1 MMRVYVEDLSRHVGE
16 DVEIAGWLYIQRGNN
31 KLRFLQVRD
40 GSGIVQCIVAKNDL
54 GEEVFELAKAMTQ
67 ECSLKVRGTVNAD
80 ERAPGGHEIVAKEV
94 ELVGESND
102 YPISPKEHGDAF
114 LLDNRHLWL
123 RSKKQHAVLRVRH
136 EIIWAIRDFFNNR
149 GFLLFDTPMFTPN
162 AVEGTTDL
170 FEVSYFDTS
179 AFLSQSG
186 QLYGEAGAMAH
197 GRIYTFGPT
206 FRAEKSKT
214 RRHLTEFWMMEPEV
228 AYLDL
233 DGDMQLAEDM
243 TMYILER
250 VLEKRRPELE
260 ALERDISKLEA
271 VKRPFPR
278 IHYDKAAETLIKYA
292 SEHPDEEGAPFTH
305 GEDFG
310 ARHESILTENSD
322 SPIMVTHFPA
332 EFKAFYMKRDENQ
345 PDRVLGFDMI
355 GPEDAGELIG
365 GSVREDDYD
374 KLVSRIKEHDLPM
387 EPFEWYL
394 DLRRY
399 GSVPHA
405 GFGLGLE
412 RTVKWIAGRDHLREC
427 IPFPRMMY
435 RMKP

>member
-40 GSGIVQCIVAKNDL
+40 GSGIVQCIVAKSDL
-54 GEEVFELAKAMTQ
+54 GEEVFELAKGMTQ

-80 ERAPGGHEIVAKEV
+80 ERAPGGHEIVAKAV
-94 ELVGESND
+94 ELVGESVD

-123 RSKKQHAVLRVRH
+123 RSKKQHAVLRIRH

-179 AFLSQSG
+179 AYLSQSG

-260 ALERDISKLEA
+260 DLERDISKLEA

-278 IHYDKAAETLIKYA
+278 IHYDKAADILLKYA
-292 SEHPDEEGAPFTH
+292 AEHPEEEGAPFTH

-310 ARHESILTENSD
+310 ARHESILTENSS

-332 EFKAFYMKRDENQ
+332 EFKAFYMKRDENE

-365 GSVREDDYD
+365 GSVREDDYE